1 MKILIVSAQP
11 LLSLGGVQTFSL
23 RFAAEAKK
31 MAHEVWFLTTQ
42 KDSTGIHSQVESVPT
57 IKLRAVQVMNGRLP
71 VPYRISEMR
80 EAALLISK
88 YFRGQKDA
96 IVVIQTRLYPTS
108 ILMALLCRFLNVRC
122 IVIDHGS
129 GHLFDGTSFIGSLA
143 NFYEH
148 FSTLIIRL
156 LGVQFYAVSKASQNW
171 LKHFGIQNS
180 SIVSNGVDASLLDVK
195 VKEFSSASKTLH
207 IAYCGRLI
215 KGKGVIE
222 LIEAVEIASRD
233 ESVGD
238 IQLKI
243 VGDGPLFRDIEIA
256 ANGSRRVEIVGAL
269 SHAETKNVIANSDI
283 IVLASTYPEGFPTVA
298 LESAALGRII
308 IATQLGCGDGLL
320 VDGYNGFLLNSG
332 SAQSIAESIIAAAN
346 LSSAE
351 KVQFGF
357 RIRDQ
362 AKASFLWSTIVKKF
376 LSEMVQ

>member
-320 VDGYNGFLLNSG
+320 VDGYNGFLLSSG

-362 AKASFLWSTIVKKF
+362 AKTSFLWSTIVKKF
-376 LSEMVQ
+376 LSEVVQ